1 MSGEI
6 LNKTLPQLGL
16 GLATAV
22 GSLGGFPDAPVW
34 WKELSKNKVFQFLT
48 LWILIFQGG
57 GGQELFWSAFLALIV
72 YMFVTL
78 TKDESIMN

>member
-22 GSLGGFPDAPVW
+22 GSLGGFPDPPVW
-34 WKELSKNKVFQFLT
+34 WKELAKNKVFQFLT
-48 LWILIFQGG
+48 LFVLVFQGG
-57 GGQELFWSAFLALIV
+57 GGQEVFWSAFLTLVV
-72 YMFVTL
+72 YMFIEL
-78 TKDESIMN
+78 TKNESIMD